1 MDHDDETAQ
10 EWQITTV
17 EYATENNAASECND
31 YWFIPLYT
39 NVDHLKRELEKIG
52 SDSGTHLLYNANL
65 ERIDIWGPETSIP
78 KSKTALDRFSQHY
91 FDMEQN
97 RQRAT
102 RVRGWARPERE
113 LTPAEKKKA
122 ERKERQQK
130 EQEKYLGVPKDVLP
144 FQHCLLCPKD
154 VPIFRLLGGNLQNL
168 DKLRAEFKS
177 FIWIERDTMLN
188 RPQQHSYHILEKPS
202 RPAEVHLV
210 PYDLATYVRP
220 RSVRHEGNPILFME
234 AKVLE
239 GYESL
244 ADIDN
249 HLAESKES
257 RAGPSSHWATAAIPV
272 ERNVK
277 SIKYFENMQTSNKD
291 KIRRYLRTSLDQIQL
306 MDYEIKMRIRL
317 GRIGLK
323 EYPKRTVW
331 SIDELDDK
339 VIPVKRLVS
348 EFNQYITRSPDGLK
362 KLMEALGPNNEV
374 EAEHTQWSLGILK
387 KGDNEV
393 IKGELEVSFRD
404 DGKLALWN
412 GLVERTKPLE
422 IKVIC
427 SERKYSW
434 AWDISVARRLP
445 LDKFSPEGVFVH
457 LLTLERRPGYD
468 SRMVFSN
475 TPHVQLKRVLREK
488 RTLFT
493 RAPWTIEVIE
503 ETFWILPEAYRPS
516 LAITLNRKPDDV
528 LYSVSMYR
536 DSWPSRFSEN
546 PFLGVGQVPFWSPED
561 FLSEQESLESTLE
574 FVSWVQDHL
583 ESSMS

>member
-10 EWQITTV
+10 EWQITTN
-17 EYATENNAASECND
+17 EYVTDNNATSECND

-39 NVDHLKRELEKIG
+39 NVEHLKRELEKIG
-52 SDSGTHLLYNANL
+52 SGSGTHLLYNASL
-65 ERIDIWGPETSIP
+65 ERIDIWGPEDSIP
-78 KSKTALDRFSQHY
+78 KAKASLDRFSQHY
-91 FDMEQN
+91 FEMEQN

-102 RVRGWARPERE
+102 RARGWARPQRE

-177 FIWIERDTMLN
+177 FIWIERDTMKLWAASEHELDVLTAINRIKNFCLRFLN
-188 RPQQHSYHILEKPS
+188 RPHTYCYHILEKPS

-210 PYDLATYVRP
+210 PYDLAKYVRP
-220 RSVRHEGNPILFME
+220 RSVRHEGNPILYMK
-234 AKVLE
+234 AKLLE

-257 RAGPSSHWATAAIPV
+257 REGPSSHWATAAIPV

-277 SIKYFENMQTSNKD
+277 SIKYFETMQTSNKD
-291 KIRRYLRTSLDQIQL
+291 KIRRYLRESLEQIQL

-317 GRIGLK
+317 GQVGLK
-323 EYPKRTVW
+323 EYPKKTVW
-331 SIDELDDK
+331 SIDELDEK

-348 EFNQYITRSPDGLK
+348 EFNQYITRSANGLAK
-362 KLMEALGPNNEV
+362 FMEALGPNNEV

-387 KGDNEV
+387 KGNNEV

-427 SERKYSW
+427 SER
-434 AWDISVARRLP
+434 
-445 LDKFSPEGVFVH
+445 
-457 LLTLERRPGYD
+457 PGYE

-475 TPHVQLKRVLREK
+475 TTDVQLKRVLREK

-493 RAPWTIEVIE
+493 RAPWAIEVVE

-516 LAITLNRKPDDV
+516 LAITLNREPDDV

-546 PFLGVGQVPFWSPED
+546 PFLGLGQAPFWSPED

-574 FVSWVQDHL
+574 FVSWVQDQL

>member
-10 EWQITTV
+10 EWQITTG
-17 EYATENNAASECND
+17 EYATDNNAASECND

-39 NVDHLKRELEKIG
+39 NAEHLKRELEKIG
-52 SDSGTHLLYNANL
+52 SDSGTHLLYNASL
-65 ERIDIWGPETSIP
+65 ERIDIWGPEDSIP
-78 KSKTALDRFSQHY
+78 KAKAAFDRFSQHY
-91 FDMEQN
+91 FDMELN

-102 RVRGWARPERE
+102 RARGWARPERE

-130 EQEKYLGVPKDVLP
+130 EQEKYLGVSKDVLP

-154 VPIFRLLGGNLQNL
+154 IPIFRLLGGNLQNL
-168 DKLRAEFKS
+168 DKMRAEFKS

-188 RPQQHSYHILEKPS
+188 RPQTYCYHVLEKPS
-202 RPAEVHLV
+202 RPAEIHLV
-210 PYDLATYVRP
+210 PYDLAKYVRP
-220 RSVRHEGNPILFME
+220 RTVRHEGNPVLYMK
-234 AKVLE
+234 ANLLE

-277 SIKYFENMQTSNKD
+277 SINMQTSNKD
-291 KIRRYLRTSLDQIQL
+291 KICRYLRESLEQIQL
-306 MDYEIKMRIRL
+306 MDFEIKMRIRYMLSRSIIL
-317 GRIGLK
+317 GQIGLK

-339 VIPVKRLVS
+339 VIPAKRLVS
-348 EFNQYITRSPDGLK
+348 EFNQYITRSADGLAK
-362 KLMEALGPNNEV
+362 FMESLGPNNEV

-422 IKVIC
+422 IKIIC
-427 SERKYSW
+427 SER
-434 AWDISVARRLP
+434 
-445 LDKFSPEGVFVH
+445 
-457 LLTLERRPGYD
+457 PGHE

-475 TPHVQLKRVLREK
+475 TTDVQLKRVLREK

-516 LAITLNRKPDDV
+516 LAITLNREPDDV

-536 DSWPSRFSEN
+536 DLWPSRFSEN
-546 PFLGVGQVPFWSPED
+546 PFLGVGQAPFWSPED

-574 FVSWVQDHL
+574 FVSWVQDQL

>member
-10 EWQITTV
+10 EWQITTN
-17 EYATENNAASECND
+17 EYVTDNNATSECND

-39 NVDHLKRELEKIG
+39 NVEHLKRELEKIG
-52 SDSGTHLLYNANL
+52 SGSGTHLLYNASL
-65 ERIDIWGPETSIP
+65 ERIDIWGPEDSIP
-78 KSKTALDRFSQHY
+78 KAKASLDRFSQHY
-91 FDMEQN
+91 FEMEQN

-102 RVRGWARPERE
+102 RARGWARPQRE

-177 FIWIERDTMLN
+177 FIWIERDTMKLWAASEHELDVLTAINRIKNFCLRFLN
-188 RPQQHSYHILEKPS
+188 RPQTYCYHILEKPS

-210 PYDLATYVRP
+210 PYDLAKYVRP
-220 RSVRHEGNPILFME
+220 RSVRHEGNPILYMK
-234 AKVLE
+234 AKLLE

-257 RAGPSSHWATAAIPV
+257 REGPSSHWATAAIPV

-277 SIKYFENMQTSNKD
+277 SIKYFETMQTSNKD
-291 KIRRYLRTSLDQIQL
+291 KIRRYLRESLEQIQL

-317 GRIGLK
+317 GQVGLK
-323 EYPKRTVW
+323 EYPKKTVW
-331 SIDELDDK
+331 SIDELDEK

-348 EFNQYITRSPDGLK
+348 EFNQYITRSANGLAK
-362 KLMEALGPNNEV
+362 FMEALGPNNEV

-387 KGDNEV
+387 KGNNEV

-427 SERKYSW
+427 SER
-434 AWDISVARRLP
+434 
-445 LDKFSPEGVFVH
+445 
-457 LLTLERRPGYD
+457 PGYE

-475 TPHVQLKRVLREK
+475 TTDVQLKRVLREK

-493 RAPWTIEVIE
+493 RAPWAIEVVE

-516 LAITLNRKPDDV
+516 LAITLNREPDDV

-546 PFLGVGQVPFWSPED
+546 PFLGLGQAPFWSPED

-574 FVSWVQDHL
+574 FVSWVQDQL